1 MDIFK
6 GILIII
12 AAFFVFGFVFS
23 ILFKVGLILLLLLL
37 VMYGFKKVF
46 LD

>member
-1 MDIFK
+1 MDTFK
-6 GILIII
+6 VLLVVI

-37 VMYGFKKVF
+37 IMYFFKKVF
-46 LD
+46 

>member
-6 GILIII
+6 AILIII
-12 AAFFVFGFVFS
+12 AAFFVLGFVFS

-37 VMYGFKKVF
+37 VMYVFKKVF
-46 LD
+46 L

>member
-6 GILIII
+6 AILIII